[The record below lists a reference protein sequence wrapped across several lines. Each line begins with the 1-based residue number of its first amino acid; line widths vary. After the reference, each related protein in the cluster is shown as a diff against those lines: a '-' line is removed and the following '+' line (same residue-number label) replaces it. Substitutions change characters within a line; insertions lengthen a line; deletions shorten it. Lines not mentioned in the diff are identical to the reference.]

1 MYKKETI
8 SAATQ
13 SCRPEKN
20 RSSKPLFTGST
31 AITQT
36 ETQPETPLLKK
47 EIEKKKH
54 KYRPGRYE
62 PANSFRS
69 ERSCYKIAGIYR
81 HQPAAE
87 KKNRPNQPGTKKK
100 QHDPEKSP
108 LFRRISKEQLV
119 KESLHDQLLSYKNLY
134 PVILYCT
141 NGEITREAQKK
152 SAQGVFLHL
161 RQLFWEPSRYRAS
174 FSALP
179 PDLTPCQTA
188 AFPLR
193 CFISQSNP

>member
-62 PANSFRS
+62 PANSLRS

-119 KESLHDQLLSYKNLY
+119 KESLHDQLLSYKNDYILQY
-134 PVILYCT
+134 YTAQTGNLQGRCKKNRRREYSSTCANCFGSLPVT
-141 NGEITREAQKK
+141 GQ
-152 SAQGVFLHL
+152 
-161 RQLFWEPSRYRAS
+161 
-174 FSALP
+174 
-179 PDLTPCQTA
+179 
-188 AFPLR
+188 AFPLCR
-193 CFISQSNP
+193 RI